1 MNIIGIKEKNFFGNE
16 IDNENEIPYFNS
28 FWFLNQNNLISFN
41 NNINNNSFFIQQK
54 QNEFLILNKK
64 YFNFLKYNLNIYE
77 YI

>member
-64 YFNFLKYNLNIYE
+64 YFNFLKYNLDIYE
-77 YI
+77 DI

>member
-41 NNINNNSFFIQQK
+41 NNFNNNSYFIQQK

-64 YFNFLKYNLNIYE
+64 YFNFLKYNLDIYE
-77 YI
+77 DI

>member
-16 IDNENEIPYFNS
+16 IDSENEIPYFNS

-41 NNINNNSFFIQQK
+41 NNFNNNSFFIQQK

-64 YFNFLKYNLNIYE
+64 YFNFLKYNLDIYE
-77 YI
+77 DI